1 MCLLRG
7 RQYTAQRGTATGCVQ
22 SQLAPRHT
30 HRLQHAHKAS
40 ARAGSFISPNNLF
53 RWTVSGSYCAFVSE
67 GNRTQKGGVQPQA
80 VEKKRKENTTPF
92 GVNLMRSQV
101 LYRAA
106 HEPQAV
112 QGASTLTGVPTDC
125 NMHTEAS
132 ARAWET
138 AWAVT
143 SRGCYRDRQDAY
155 SHLFSTKI
163 EMCRCML
170 CTKPACLQ
178 ACPQSAPGRT
188 PPQYCAELTLSIS
201 CQNHIMQSEHVL
213 INYPQLLMLR
223 FC

>member
-1 MCLLRG
+1 MIVCLLRG

-30 HRLQHAHKAS
+30 HRLQHAYKAS
-40 ARAGSFISPNNLF
+40 ARAGGLIFPNNLF

-67 GNRTQKGGVQPQA
+67 GARTQKGGVQPQA
-80 VEKKRKENTTPF
+80 VEKKRKHYAFRRQFNEKP
-92 GVNLMRSQV
+92 SII
-101 LYRAA
+101 YI
-106 HEPQAV
+106 QAV

-170 CTKPACLQ
+170 CTEPACLQ